1 MTRPTSTIARRRP
14 AERRRRPAKGSRH
27 EVVLHG
33 QHLSYLEAGR
43 RSGGPT
49 PLASL
54 ADPGTRGAF
63 VQTTRAALDRSG
75 QRLDGTGRLH
85 LLADVPVLIVAGRQD
100 ACIPVEHSVRAHDL
114 LPGSRLEVFEHAGHF
129 PHAEHSAS
137 SPRRCWPSWRPPPQ
151 PARTRRPCGVAS
163 GWAGARRP
171 GRCASSRTRQPDRAD
186 PTEVRDTTLHQ
197 LVPSGGADRSTGG
210 SRVG

>member
-129 PHAEHSAS
+129 PHAEHPGEFAAALLDFVASTTAARTDASAL
-137 SPRRCWPSWRPPPQ
+137 RRRLGVGRRA
-151 PARTRRPCGVAS
+151 PARPLRVVE
-163 GWAGARRP
+163 
-171 GRCASSRTRQPDRAD
+171 D
-186 PTEVRDTTLHQ
+186 
-197 LVPSGGADRSTGG
+197 STA
-210 SRVG
+210 

>member
-1 MTRPTSTIARRRP
+1 VANDETDQHDREAP
-14 AERRRRPAKGSRH
+14 AGRAPPAPRKVSRH
-27 EVVLHG
+27 EVVLHR
-33 QHLSYLEAGR
+33 QHLSYLEA
-43 RSGGPT
+43 
-49 PLASL
+49 
-54 ADPGTRGAF
+54 
-63 VQTTRAALDRSG
+63 LDRPG

-114 LPGSRLEVFEHAGHF
+114 LPGRRLEVFEHPGHF
-129 PHAEHSAS
+129 PHAEHPGEFAAALLAFVAS
-137 SPRRCWPSWRPPPQ
+137 TTA
-151 PARTRRPCGVAS
+151 ARTDASALRRRL